1 MKNPNLKVLCLTPKS
16 RKSQVATASFLN
28 EPSEFKM
35 CMPDSQQELL
45 IEIAGE
51 EIELAIDVDFY
62 GIV

>member
-1 MKNPNLKVLCLTPKS
+1 
-16 RKSQVATASFLN
+16 
-28 EPSEFKM
+28 
-35 CMPDSQQELL
+35 MPDSQQELL